1 MKLVIEPSLQKFLTH
16 FSVLIHAGSL
26 SDPENKPGLA
36 YFATRALLRGTKK
49 KNFHQ
54 LSQEIEV
61 LGGSLALAIDQ
72 SETLLRGSVLTQN
85 LDPFLDLIQEVLMEP
100 GFEPV
105 EMDLLKKILEGELEQ
120 SLQDPRTLV
129 SRALLQKAYFTSPV
143 SRPPEGTMEG
153 LAQITPADLHAWFK
167 KFVVSENIVFGV
179 TSFVE
184 EGDLK
189 RRIESRLKD
198 LRHGPSTISQF
209 PSATFPAHRQAIIV
223 DREEMSTVPLFLT
236 VPGISDRDPDSLA
249 LEVGNF
255 VFGDDFTARLMQV
268 LRAQNGWTY
277 GAYSGYGQLLGP
289 KREAGLFSI
298 YLFPSAEHVEK
309 AAPKTLE
316 LFEEYVSKGLS
327 EDEFRFA
334 QEALSNRY
342 PFRLDSAEKRLGL
355 RIREIATGRPYQTTE
370 QYRARLSSL
379 DRNQVNDR
387 IAKRTSTGNLIIAAA
402 GEHRRLESVFSQL
415 PGMKEV
421 HTVEVTP

>member
-16 FSVLIHAGSL
+16 FSILLHAGSL
-26 SDPENKPGLA
+26 SDPAGKSGLA
-36 YFATRALLRGTKK
+36 HFATRALLRGTKK
-49 KNFHQ
+49 KNFHR

-61 LGGSLALAIDQ
+61 LGGSLSLAIDQ
-72 SETLLRGSVLTQN
+72 SETLIRGSVLTQN
-85 LDPFLDLIQEVLMEP
+85 LDAFLDLLREVIMEP

-105 EMDLLKKILEGELEQ
+105 EMDLLRKILEGELEQ

-129 SRALLQKAYFTSPV
+129 SRALLQKTHFDSPV
-143 SRPPEGTMEG
+143 ARAPEGTMEG
-153 LAQITPADLHAWFK
+153 LSNIKPEDLRGWFNT
-167 KFVVSENIVFGV
+167 FAVSENVVFGV
-179 TSFVE
+179 TSAVDE
-184 EGDLK
+184 SDLR
-189 RRIESRLKD
+189 RRIESRFGS
-198 LRHGPSTISQF
+198 LRTGRSSVSKF
-209 PSATFPAHRQAIIV
+209 PQASFPKHRQGIIV
-223 DREEMSTVPLFLT
+223 DRDEMSTVPLFFA
-236 VPGISDRDPDSLA
+236 VPGAGDGDPDSIA

-255 VFGDDFTARLMQV
+255 IFGDDFTARLMQV

-298 YLFPSAEHVEK
+298 YLFPSAEHIEK

-316 LFEEYVSKGLS
+316 LFEEYVSRGLS

-355 RIREIATGRPYQTTE
+355 RIREIATGRPFLTTE

-379 DRNQVNDR
+379 DRKQVNDR
-387 IAKRTSTGNLIIAAA
+387 IAERTSTESVIVAAA
-402 GEHRRLESVFSQL
+402 GEQQTLEAVFSKL
-415 PGMKEV
+415 PKMKEV
-421 HTVEVTP
+421 ETVEVIP